1 MIVILKQLGP
11 NYVVLLSV
19 VTTQCNVTRKLKNT
33 YETESS
39 IVL

>member
-11 NYVVLLSV
+11 NYVLLSG
-19 VTTQCNVTRKLKNT
+19 VTTLCNVTRKLKNT